1 MILTTL
7 CFNASFLLYIAA
19 PRFTAISEDQF
30 VMLTAEQPQ
39 APVTFSCSVYAI
51 PRTNITWT
59 YVTANGEATITDS
72 EAVSIEQ
79 TFDGYV
85 TNSTLSFNVGVE
97 DRGTFVC
104 SAENVHG
111 EIEDCISL
119 IVYGKTNVA
128 GNNYYSHLILPLF
141 M

>member
-19 PRFTAISEDQF
+19 PRFTAIGEDQF
-30 VMLTAEQPQ
+30 VTLTAEQPQ

-59 YVTANGEATITDS
+59 YVTANGEATITGS
-72 EAVSIEQ
+72 EAISIEQ

-85 TNSTLSFNVGVE
+85 TNSTLSFSVGVD

-111 EIEDCISL
+111 EIEDSISL
-119 IVYGKTNVA
+119 VVYGKTNVA
-128 GNNYYSHLILPLF
+128 GNNYYSHLILPLLL
-141 M
+141 